1 MVKVKV
7 LVDQSCLALCDFM
20 DCSPP
25 GSSAH
30 GILQPRI
37 PEWVAISF
45 SRGSFPTRE
54 QTRVSR
60 IPGRLRCLSY
70 QGSPSLGNLTLNCS
84 EASPDTLNP
93 FSGSSWHP
101 ESASS
106 AFNSHQCLLLPSQPC
121 RSAKSPGPKGL
132 QLLCHCA

>member
-7 LVDQSCLALCDFM
+7 LVAQSCLALCDFM

-60 IPGRLRCLSY
+60 IPGRLRCQSY
-70 QGSPSLGNLTLNCS
+70 QGSPMHRDLV
-84 EASPDTLNP
+84 
-93 FSGSSWHP
+93 
-101 ESASS
+101 
-106 AFNSHQCLLLPSQPC
+106 Q
-121 RSAKSPGPKGL
+121 L
-132 QLLCHCA
+132 QLLSQQGSVGPESLHF